1 MKNKWQTA
9 LTTNPSVA
17 NTVGVL
23 LDIIDNCNYQ
33 LNGSPVDD
41 GEKIIAFIKTDD
53 DIIIPLQL
61 RYTVKQK

>member
-9 LTTNPSVA
+9 LTTNPSIA
-17 NTVGVL
+17 SAVGML

-41 GEKIIAFIKTDD
+41 GEKIIAFIQADD
-53 DIIIPLQL
+53 DIIPLQL
-61 RYTVKQK
+61 RYAVKQK